1 MVVPR
6 YAHRM
11 TGNEFSGRR
20 DVPAEDKV
28 RFWEARAAGISI
40 KESCK
45 IAGIHY
51 NTGQKWDARRR
62 KIEADQAAAN
72 FAVKKTSAQSGRERT
87 ALRQMIDE
95 AAELPPVLPYE
106 RLSERAKQGWDDF
119 DYFRRVYLGRVPSP
133 WQVDAA
139 YKIVQYLESDEKE
152 FLVLNCPPGAGK
164 STLFHD
170 VAVWCIVRN
179 RGIRVL
185 IGSISQTLA
194 KMYSRRIR
202 ETLERPTRLIA
213 DPELVKKGLVIDAE
227 GCLAAD
233 YGRFKPTASGSLWRA
248 EEFVVEQFLPGGLD
262 NKEPTVSAYGI
273 DSEFIGHRA
282 DLCLFD
288 DVASPENAKES
299 TARDRLIERWDS
311 VAEARCDPGGLVA
324 VIGQRLGPGDL
335 YKHCLNKVTYEDVDD
350 DDDGADAVA
359 EDAMKDPVRTP
370 KYHHIV
376 YKAYYE
382 ELDTGKESRSKK
394 SLPYPNGPL
403 LDPVR
408 LPWKDLSF
416 IRYNQPQKFKVVYQQ
431 EDIDAEFQLVE
442 RAMITGGTGLDGV
455 AYPGCLDRERQPGH
469 LPRGLS
475 APWVSIIS
483 VDPSPSNFWGV
494 IWTVVQ
500 PDVGL
505 YHVVDIERVKLT
517 AEELLGYELS
527 SGEYSGVLEDWVWR
541 ADQMGYP
548 VSHIV
553 VEVNAAQR
561 FLLAHDFVRR
571 WQASRQV
578 QIIPHTTSRN
588 KLDENLGVEAL
599 VPNVVRSGS
608 LRLPTMTGNWKTLAL
623 VQEME
628 SWTKDK
634 KRGTDL
640 VMSLWFMLLHAPKLA
655 APKLPPRLWRPSFL
669 ADV

>member
-1 MVVPR
+1 MSG
-6 YAHRM
+6 
-11 TGNEFSGRR
+11 TLNSGRR
-20 DVPAEDKV
+20 DVPNEDKI

-40 KESCK
+40 KEACK

-51 NTGQKWDARRR
+51 NTGQKWDSKRRR
-62 KIEADQAAAN
+62 LNAELAVAQMNERIAD
-72 FAVKKTSAQSGRERT
+72 VKENRGGKKVAE
-87 ALRQMIDE
+87 LRAELDTI
-95 AAELPPVLPYE
+95 AELPPVIPYD

-119 DYFRRVYLGRVPSP
+119 DYFRRTYLGRVPSP
-133 WQVDAA
+133 WQVEAA
-139 YKIVQYLESDEKE
+139 YKIVEYLESEEKE

-179 RGIRVL
+179 RAIRVL

-202 ETLERPTRLIA
+202 ETLERPNRLIA
-213 DPELVKKGLVIDAE
+213 DPELVRKGLAINAE
-227 GCLAAD
+227 ACLAHD

-248 EEFVVEQFLPGGLD
+248 EEFIVEQLNPGMLE

-299 TARDRLIERWDS
+299 TSRDRLLERWDS
-311 VAEARCDPGGLVA
+311 MAEARCDPGGLVS
-324 VIGQRLGPGDL
+324 VIGQRLGSGDL
-335 YKHCLNKVTYEDVDD
+335 YAHCLNKVTYDDIDDEGDDTSGEDLSVEERM
-350 DDDGADAVA
+350 A
-359 EDAMKDPVRTP
+359 EPTKKE
-370 KYHHIV
+370 KYHHII

-382 ELDTGKESRSKK
+382 ELDTGPKSRSKN
-394 SLPYPNGPL
+394 SLPYPEGPL

-416 IRYNQPQKFKVVYQQ
+416 VKHNQPNKFRVVYQQ
-431 EDIDAEFQLVE
+431 ENIDTDYQLVE
-442 RAMITGGTGLDGV
+442 RTMLTGGVGLDGV
-455 AYPGCLDRERQPGH
+455 NYQGCIDRDRQPGMINRH
-469 LPRGLS
+469 L
-475 APWVSIIS
+475 AHPWVSIIS
-483 VDPSPSNFWGV
+483 VDPSPSQFWGV
-494 IWTVVQ
+494 IWTVIQ
-500 PDVGL
+500 PDLGL
-505 YHVVDIERVKLT
+505 YHVVDLERVKLT
-517 AEELLGYELS
+517 AEELLGWQMTT
-527 SGEYSGVLEDWVWR
+527 GEYSGILEDWVQR
-541 ADQMGYP
+541 ADRMGYP

-571 WQASRQV
+571 WQATRNVQV
-578 QIIPHTTSRN
+578 IPHTTSRN
-588 KLDENLGVEAL
+588 KLDENLGLEAL
-599 VPNVVRSGS
+599 IPPVVRSGS
-608 LRLPTMTGNWKTLAL
+608 LRLPTLTANWKTLAIVEEL
-623 VQEME
+623 C

-640 VMSLWFMLLHAPKLA
+640 AMALWFTLLHAPKLS
-655 APKLPPRLWRPSFL
+655 APKLPPRMWRPSFL
-669 ADV
+669 SA